1 MFQNSCL
8 KAWENEL
15 TARAVKRK
23 NRVHIF
29 MSLEKYVEI
38 GRDLDREQEIE
49 FQTNST
55 CCSGEQK
62 F

>member
-1 MFQNSCL
+1 
-8 KAWENEL
+8 
-15 TARAVKRK
+15 
-23 NRVHIF
+23 